1 MAEELD
7 IGTIINKKTIA
18 ASHIYQM
25 MLDAKVSNLRSLM
38 MVDADVAEFTAEEGS
53 PVTKKPVKSLGLPF
67 GVAIGG
73 LVRNDVGM
81 LVNGN
86 SQIEAGDT
94 VMIFCHEQKMNK
106 MEKFFKA
113 ASIW

>member
-1 MAEELD
+1 M
-7 IGTIINKKTIA
+7 
-18 ASHIYQM
+18 
-25 MLDAKVSNLRSLM
+25 
-38 MVDADVAEFTAEEGS
+38 
-53 PVTKKPVKSLGLPF
+53 
-67 GVAIGG
+67 AIGG